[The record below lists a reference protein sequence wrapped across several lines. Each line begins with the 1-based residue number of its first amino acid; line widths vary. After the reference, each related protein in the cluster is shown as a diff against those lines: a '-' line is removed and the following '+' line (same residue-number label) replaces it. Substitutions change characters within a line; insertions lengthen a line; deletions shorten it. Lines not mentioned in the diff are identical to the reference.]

1 MLSLDESFGMME
13 MFRDTRKLTTW
24 PREAHPRLLPPR
36 RPLQGAL
43 LRPHPRAAPPRAIL
57 KLGLDTAWFPLSVS
71 LRGFLSQKI
80 SFLWFYD
87 DHTAIIT

>member
-1 MLSLDESFGMME
+1 MLSLDESFGMMKT
-13 MFRDTRKLTTW
+13 FRDARKLTTW
-24 PREAHPRLLPPR
+24 PREAHPRLLP
-36 RPLQGAL
+36 LQGAL
-43 LRPHPRAAPPRAIL
+43 LRPHPRAAPPCAIL

-80 SFLWFYD
+80 SFLWFHD